1 MKNLRKFLSY
11 LLVAVLA
18 SVTTMAV
25 FVDVPSG
32 NYNKLEDLENLIEAY
47 FIEETDR
54 TAMEDAAAA
63 AMVDSLGDKWS
74 HYMSAENYLI
84 YREQMN
90 NAYVG
95 IGITITVSEDGSG
108 FLVTEVNKGGA
119 AEEAGMIAGDVI
131 LEIEGQTTE
140 GMTTTQAR
148 DLVRGVEG
156 TQVKLVIRR
165 DSERLELSVTRKTV
179 ETPVTDSWLLEDGI
193 GLITIYNFDDRCA
206 KETIAA
212 IENLMEQG
220 AEALIFDVRGN
231 PGGYKDE
238 LVELLDYL
246 LPEGPLFRS
255 EDYTGKVFVDESDAS
270 CLEMPMAVLV
280 DADSYSAAE
289 FFAAALDE
297 YDVAVVVGQPT
308 SGKGYFQSTFELDDG
323 SAVTISIGKYTTPNG
338 VSLAD
343 AGITPEILVE
353 VDEETAFKIY
363 AGVMDPAEDPQIQA
377 AIAALNGA
385 E

>member
-108 FLVTEVNKGGA
+108 FLVTEVNKGGS

-156 TQVKLVIRR
+156 TQVKLMIRR
-165 DSERLELSVTRKTV
+165 DSESLELSVTRKTV

-363 AGVMDPAEDPQIQA
+363 AGILDPVDDPQVQA
-377 AIAALNGA
+377 AVEALK
-385 E
+385 

>member
-11 LLVAVLA
+11 LLVAVLS
-18 SVTTMAV
+18 SVVTMAV
-25 FVDVPSG
+25 FVGVPSE
-32 NYNKLEDLENLIEAY
+32 NYNKLEDLENLIEVY

-63 AMVDSLGDKWS
+63 AMVKSLGDKWS
-74 HYMSAENYLI
+74 HYMSAADYMI
-84 YREQMN
+84 YTEQMN

-95 IGITITVSEDGSG
+95 IGITITTTEDESG
-108 FLVTEVNKGGA
+108 FLVTEVNKGGS
-119 AEEAGMIAGDVI
+119 AEEAGMKAGDVVV
-131 LEIEGQTTE
+131 EVEGQLTA
-140 GMTTTQAR
+140 GMTVSEVR
-148 DLVRGVEG
+148 DLVRGEEG
-156 TQVKLVIRR
+156 TQVKLTVLR
-165 DSERLELSVTRKTV
+165 DGEQLELLITRKIV
-179 ETPVTDSWLLEDGI
+179 ETPVIDTWLLEDNI

-212 IENLMEQG
+212 IEDLMEQG

-238 LVELLDYL
+238 LVQLLDYL

-255 EDYTGKVFVDESDAS
+255 EDYTGKVYVDESDAS
-270 CLEMPMAVLV
+270 CLEIPMAVLV

-297 YDVAVVVGQPT
+297 YDAAVVVGQPT
-308 SGKGYFQSTFELDDG
+308 TGKGYFQSTFELDDG
-323 SAVTISIGKYTTPNG
+323 SAATISIGKYTTPNG

-343 AGITPEILVE
+343 EGITPEILME
-353 VDEETAFKIY
+353 LDEETTFALY
-363 AGVMDPAEDPQIQA
+363 AGTLDPADDPQVQA
-377 AIAALNGA
+377 AVEALK
-385 E
+385 

>member
-1 MKNLRKFLSY
+1 MHNLRKFLSY

-25 FVDVPSG
+25 FVDVPSEE
-32 NYNKLEDLENLIEAY
+32 YNKLDELANLIEAY

-63 AMVDSLGDKWS
+63 GMVDSLGDKWS
-74 HYMSAENYLI
+74 HYMTADDYLR
-84 YREQMN
+84 YVEKMG

-95 IGITITVSEDGSG
+95 IGISITVTEDDSG
-108 FLVTEVNKGGA
+108 FLVTLVNKGGP
-119 AEEAGMIAGDVI
+119 AEEAGMKAGDIIV
-131 LEIEGQTTE
+131 EVEGQTTA
-140 GMTTTQAR
+140 GMTVSEIR
-148 DLVRGVEG
+148 NLIRGEEG
-156 TQVKLVIRR
+156 TQVELGVSRN
-165 DSERLELSVTRKTV
+165 DERLTLQITRKIV
-179 ETPVTDSWLLEDGI
+179 ETPVTDSWLLEDRI

-212 IENLMEQG
+212 IEDLMAQG

-231 PGGYKDE
+231 PGGYKE
-238 LVELLDYL
+238 EMVQLLDYL

-255 EDYTGKVFVDESDAS
+255 EDYAGRVYVDESDAS
-270 CLEMPMAVLV
+270 CLKLPMAVLV
-280 DADSYSAAE
+280 DANSYSAAE

-297 YDVAVVVGQPT
+297 YDAAVVVGQPT
-308 SGKGYFQSTFELDDG
+308 SGKGYFQKTFLLEDG

-343 AGITPEILVE
+343 TGITPEILVE
-353 VDEETAFKIY
+353 VDEQTAFEIY
-363 AGVMDPAEDPQIQA
+363 AGILDPAEDPQILA
-377 AIAALNGA
+377 AVEAMK
-385 E
+385 

>member
-297 YDVAVVVGQPT
+297 YDAAVVVGQPT

-323 SAVTISIGKYTTPNG
+323 SAVTISVGKYTTPNG

-353 VDEETAFKIY
+353 VDEKTAFKIY
-363 AGVMDPAEDPQIQA
+363 AGELDPADDPQIQA
-377 AIAALNGA
+377 AVEALK
-385 E
+385 